1 MGGRRNS
8 PVLCLIMS
16 EDEKELDSD
25 SEESNSGKEELSS
38 EEVASGEPDAPLEA
52 GEPEDSEFEEEEEEE
67 EEEEGVEFDLD
78 AQIEEFR
85 HQIEEDPE
93 NCVHHYNLGEALA
106 ELGQSEEAQEAFEQ
120 ALLLD
125 KNQAF
130 SAIIHFGIGN
140 LYYHQLMSGI
150 QSTVVKSSVGLHSQ
164 HRAGAQ
170 ISSVNDDDYATPLRE
185 FEAAVQDLP
194 SLQADEEIME
204 YISTNVPQQ
213 IATVYYKWASDLFD
227 KARQIDNYGDEVKD
241 IKKGLKHLKKTI
253 EIDPNHSQANLMVK
267 YGKKMLQEGFSIYDE
282 YGFVAKEIQGTG

>member
-1 MGGRRNS
+1 M
-8 PVLCLIMS
+8 IMS
-16 EDEKELDSD
+16 EDEKELESD
-25 SEESNSGKEELSS
+25 SLKEESNSED
-38 EEVASGEPDAPLEA
+38 VANVEPVENVPSQLEA
-52 GEPEDSEFEEEEEEE
+52 GEPEDSVEEFEEEEE
-67 EEEEGVEFDLD
+67 VEFDLE

-85 HQIEEDPE
+85 HQIEEDPD
-93 NCVHHYNLGEALA
+93 NCVNYYNMGEALA
-106 ELGQSEEAQEAFEQ
+106 ELGQLEEAQEAFEQ

-125 KNQAF
+125 ENQAF

-164 HRAGAQ
+164 HRAGNT
-170 ISSVNDDDYATPLRE
+170 ISSVNDDDYSIPLRE
-185 FEAAVQDLP
+185 FEAAMQDIP

-204 YISTNVPQQ
+204 YISQNVPQQ

-241 IKKGLKHLKKTI
+241 IKQGLRHLKKTI
-253 EIDPNHSQANLMVK
+253 GIDPNHTQANLMVK

>member
-1 MGGRRNS
+1 M
-8 PVLCLIMS
+8 IMS

-52 GEPEDSEFEEEEEEE
+52 GEPEDSEFEEEGEE
-67 EEEEGVEFDLD
+67 VEFDLD

-125 KNQAF
+125 KDQAF
-130 SAIIHFGIGN
+130 GAIIHFGIGN

-204 YISTNVPQQ
+204 YISTTVPQQ

-253 EIDPNHSQANLMVK
+253 EIDPNHTQANLMVK

>member
-1 MGGRRNS
+1 M
-8 PVLCLIMS
+8 IMS
-16 EDEKELDSD
+16 EDEKEPESD
-25 SEESNSGKEELSS
+25 SLKEESNSED
-38 EEVASGEPDAPLEA
+38 VANVEPVENAPSQLEA
-52 GEPEDSEFEEEEEEE
+52 AEPEDSVEEFDEEEEE
-67 EEEEGVEFDLD
+67 VEFDLE

-85 HQIEEDPE
+85 HQIEEDPD

-106 ELGQSEEAQEAFEQ
+106 ELGQLEEAQEAFEQ

-125 KNQAF
+125 ENQAF

-164 HRAGAQ
+164 HRAGNT
-170 ISSVNDDDYATPLRE
+170 ISSVNDDDYSIPLRE
-185 FEAAVQDLP
+185 FEAAMQDIP

-204 YISTNVPQQ
+204 YISQNVPQQ

-241 IKKGLKHLKKTI
+241 IKQGLRHLKKTI
-253 EIDPNHSQANLMVK
+253 GIDPNHSQANLMVK

>member
-1 MGGRRNS
+1 M
-8 PVLCLIMS
+8 IMS

-52 GEPEDSEFEEEEEEE
+52 GEPEDSEFEEEGEE
-67 EEEEGVEFDLD
+67 VEFDLD

-85 HQIEEDPE
+85 YQIEEDPE
-93 NCVHHYNLGEALA
+93 NCVHQYNLGEALA

-125 KNQAF
+125 KDQAF
-130 SAIIHFGIGN
+130 GAIIHFGIGN

>member
-1 MGGRRNS
+1 
-8 PVLCLIMS
+8 MS

-52 GEPEDSEFEEEEEEE
+52 GEPEDSEFEEEGEE
-67 EEEEGVEFDLD
+67 VEFDLD

-85 HQIEEDPE
+85 YQIEEDPE

-125 KNQAF
+125 KDQAF

>member
-1 MGGRRNS
+1 M
-8 PVLCLIMS
+8 IMS
-16 EDEKELDSD
+16 EDEKELESD
-25 SEESNSGKEELSS
+25 SLKEESNS
-38 EEVASGEPDAPLEA
+38 EEVANGEAVENGPSQLEA
-52 GEPEDSEFEEEEEEE
+52 GEPEDSVEDFEEEEE
-67 EEEEGVEFDLD
+67 VEFDLE

-85 HQIEEDPE
+85 HQIEEDPD
-93 NCVHHYNLGEALA
+93 NCVNYYNMGEALA
-106 ELGQSEEAQEAFEQ
+106 ELGQLEEAQEAFEQ

-125 KNQAF
+125 ENQAF

-164 HRAGAQ
+164 HRAGNT
-170 ISSVNDDDYATPLRE
+170 ISSVNDDDYSIPLRE
-185 FEAAVQDLP
+185 FEAAMQDIP

-204 YISTNVPQQ
+204 YISQNVPQQ

-241 IKKGLKHLKKTI
+241 IKQGLRHLKKTI
-253 EIDPNHSQANLMVK
+253 EIDPNHTQANLMVK

>member
-1 MGGRRNS
+1 M
-8 PVLCLIMS
+8 IMS
-16 EDEKELDSD
+16 EDEKEPESD
-25 SEESNSGKEELSS
+25 SLKEESNSED
-38 EEVASGEPDAPLEA
+38 VANVEPVENVPSQLEA
-52 GEPEDSEFEEEEEEE
+52 GEPEDSVEEFEEEEE
-67 EEEEGVEFDLD
+67 VEFDLE

-85 HQIEEDPE
+85 HQIEEDPD

-106 ELGQSEEAQEAFEQ
+106 ELGQLEEAQEAFEQ

-125 KNQAF
+125 ENQAF

-164 HRAGAQ
+164 HRAGNT
-170 ISSVNDDDYATPLRE
+170 ISSVNDDDYSIPLRE
-185 FEAAVQDLP
+185 FEAAMQDIP

-204 YISTNVPQQ
+204 YISQNVPQQ

-241 IKKGLKHLKKTI
+241 IKQGLRHLKKTI
-253 EIDPNHSQANLMVK
+253 GIDPNHSQANLMVK

>member
-1 MGGRRNS
+1 M
-8 PVLCLIMS
+8 IMS
-16 EDEKELDSD
+16 EDEKELESD
-25 SEESNSGKEELSS
+25 SLKEESNS
-38 EEVASGEPDAPLEA
+38 EEVANGEAVENAPSQLEA
-52 GEPEDSEFEEEEEEE
+52 GEPEDSVEEFEEFEEEEE
-67 EEEEGVEFDLD
+67 VEFDLE

-85 HQIEEDPE
+85 HQIEEDPD
-93 NCVHHYNLGEALA
+93 NCVNYYNMGEALA
-106 ELGQSEEAQEAFEQ
+106 ELGQLEEAQEAFEQ

-125 KNQAF
+125 ENQAF

-164 HRAGAQ
+164 HRAGDT
-170 ISSVNDDDYATPLRE
+170 ISSVNDDDYAIPLRE
-185 FEAAVQDLP
+185 FEAAIQDIP
-194 SLQADEEIME
+194 SLQADEEITE
-204 YISTNVPQQ
+204 YISENVPQQ

-241 IKKGLKHLKKTI
+241 IKQGLRHLKKTI
-253 EIDPNHSQANLMVK
+253 EIDPNHTQANLMVK

>member
-1 MGGRRNS
+1 M
-8 PVLCLIMS
+8 IMS

-52 GEPEDSEFEEEEEEE
+52 GEPEDSEFEEEEEE
-67 EEEEGVEFDLD
+67 VEFDLD

-106 ELGQSEEAQEAFEQ
+106 ELGQSEEAKEAFEQ

-125 KNQAF
+125 KDQAF
-130 SAIIHFGIGN
+130 GAIIHFGIGN

>member
-8 PVLCLIMS
+8 PLLCLIMS
-16 EDEKELDSD
+16 EDEKEPESD
-25 SEESNSGKEELSS
+25 SLKEESNSED
-38 EEVASGEPDAPLEA
+38 VANVEPVENVPSQLEA
-52 GEPEDSEFEEEEEEE
+52 GEPEDSVEELDEEEEE
-67 EEEEGVEFDLD
+67 VEFDLE

-85 HQIEEDPE
+85 HQIEEDPD

-106 ELGQSEEAQEAFEQ
+106 ELGQLEEAQEAFEQ

-125 KNQAF
+125 ENQAF

-164 HRAGAQ
+164 HRAGNT
-170 ISSVNDDDYATPLRE
+170 ISSVNDDDYSIPLRE
-185 FEAAVQDLP
+185 FEAAMQDIP

-204 YISTNVPQQ
+204 YISQNVPQQ

-241 IKKGLKHLKKTI
+241 IKQGLRHLKKTI
-253 EIDPNHSQANLMVK
+253 GIDPNHSQANLMVK

>member
-1 MGGRRNS
+1 M
-8 PVLCLIMS
+8 IMS

-38 EEVASGEPDAPLEA
+38 EEVASGEPDAQLEA
-52 GEPEDSEFEEEEEEE
+52 GEPEDSEFEEEGEE
-67 EEEEGVEFDLD
+67 VEFDLD

-85 HQIEEDPE
+85 YQIEEDPE

-125 KNQAF
+125 KDQAF
-130 SAIIHFGIGN
+130 GAIIHFGIGN

>member
-1 MGGRRNS
+1 M
-8 PVLCLIMS
+8 IMS
-16 EDEKELDSD
+16 EDEKEPESD
-25 SEESNSGKEELSS
+25 SLKEESNSED
-38 EEVASGEPDAPLEA
+38 VANVEPVENVPSQLEA
-52 GEPEDSEFEEEEEEE
+52 GEPEDSVEEFEEEEE
-67 EEEEGVEFDLD
+67 VEFDLE

-85 HQIEEDPE
+85 HQIEEDPD

-106 ELGQSEEAQEAFEQ
+106 ELGQLEEAQEAFEQ

-125 KNQAF
+125 ENQAF

-164 HRAGAQ
+164 HRAGNT
-170 ISSVNDDDYATPLRE
+170 ISSVNDDDYSIPLRE
-185 FEAAVQDLP
+185 FEAAMQDIP

-204 YISTNVPQQ
+204 YISQNVPQQ

-241 IKKGLKHLKKTI
+241 IKQGLRHLKKTI
-253 EIDPNHSQANLMVK
+253 DIDPNHTQANLMVK

>member
-1 MGGRRNS
+1 M
-8 PVLCLIMS
+8 IMS

-38 EEVASGEPDAPLEA
+38 EEVASGETDAPLEA
-52 GEPEDSEFEEEEEEE
+52 GEPEDSVEELDEEEEE
-67 EEEEGVEFDLD
+67 VEFDLE

-85 HQIEEDPE
+85 HQIEEDPD

-106 ELGQSEEAQEAFEQ
+106 ELGQLEEAQEAFEQ

-125 KNQAF
+125 ENQAF

-164 HRAGAQ
+164 HRAGNT
-170 ISSVNDDDYATPLRE
+170 ISSVNDDDYSIPLRE
-185 FEAAVQDLP
+185 FEAAMQDIP

-204 YISTNVPQQ
+204 YISQNVPQQ

>member
-1 MGGRRNS
+1 M
-8 PVLCLIMS
+8 IMS
-16 EDEKELDSD
+16 EDEKEPESD
-25 SEESNSGKEELSS
+25 SLKEESNSED
-38 EEVASGEPDAPLEA
+38 VANVEPVENVPSQLEA
-52 GEPEDSEFEEEEEEE
+52 GEPEDSVEEFDEEEEE
-67 EEEEGVEFDLD
+67 VEFDLE

-85 HQIEEDPE
+85 HQIEEDPD

-106 ELGQSEEAQEAFEQ
+106 ELGQLEEAQEAFEQ

-125 KNQAF
+125 ENQAF
-130 SAIIHFGIGN
+130 SAIIHFGIGI

-164 HRAGAQ
+164 HRAGNT
-170 ISSVNDDDYATPLRE
+170 ISSVNDDDYSIPLRE
-185 FEAAVQDLP
+185 FEAAMQDIP

-204 YISTNVPQQ
+204 YISQNVPQQ

-241 IKKGLKHLKKTI
+241 IKQGLRHLKKTI
-253 EIDPNHSQANLMVK
+253 GIDPNHSQANLMVK

>member
-1 MGGRRNS
+1 M
-8 PVLCLIMS
+8 IMS
-16 EDEKELDSD
+16 EDEKEPESD
-25 SEESNSGKEELSS
+25 SLKEESNSED
-38 EEVASGEPDAPLEA
+38 VANVEPVENVPSQLEA
-52 GEPEDSEFEEEEEEE
+52 GEPEDSVEEFEEEEE
-67 EEEEGVEFDLD
+67 VEFDLD

-106 ELGQSEEAQEAFEQ
+106 ELGQLEEAQEAFEQ

-125 KNQAF
+125 ENQAF

-164 HRAGAQ
+164 HRAGNT
-170 ISSVNDDDYATPLRE
+170 ISSVNDDDYSIPLRE
-185 FEAAVQDLP
+185 FEAAMQDIP

-204 YISTNVPQQ
+204 YISQNVPQQ

-241 IKKGLKHLKKTI
+241 IKQGLRHLKKTI
-253 EIDPNHSQANLMVK
+253 GIDPNHSQANLMVK

>member
-1 MGGRRNS
+1 M
-8 PVLCLIMS
+8 IMS
-16 EDEKELDSD
+16 EDEKEPESD
-25 SEESNSGKEELSS
+25 SLKEESNSED
-38 EEVASGEPDAPLEA
+38 VANVEPVENVPSQLEA
-52 GEPEDSEFEEEEEEE
+52 GEPEDSVEEFDEEEEE
-67 EEEEGVEFDLD
+67 VEFDLE

-85 HQIEEDPE
+85 HQIEEDPD

-106 ELGQSEEAQEAFEQ
+106 ELGQLEEAQEAFEQ

-125 KNQAF
+125 ENQAF

-164 HRAGAQ
+164 HRAGDT
-170 ISSVNDDDYATPLRE
+170 ISSVNDDDYAIPLRE
-185 FEAAVQDLP
+185 FEAAMQDIP

-204 YISTNVPQQ
+204 YISQNVPQQ

-241 IKKGLKHLKKTI
+241 IKQGLRHLKKTI
-253 EIDPNHSQANLMVK
+253 GIDPNHTQANLMVK

>member
-8 PVLCLIMS
+8 PLLCLIMS
-16 EDEKELDSD
+16 EDEKELESD
-25 SEESNSGKEELSS
+25 SLKEESNS
-38 EEVASGEPDAPLEA
+38 EEVANGEAVENAPSQLEA
-52 GEPEDSEFEEEEEEE
+52 GEPEDSVEEFEEEEE
-67 EEEEGVEFDLD
+67 VEFDLE

-85 HQIEEDPE
+85 HQIEEDPD
-93 NCVHHYNLGEALA
+93 NCVNYYNMGEALA
-106 ELGQSEEAQEAFEQ
+106 ELGQLEEAQEAFEQ

-125 KNQAF
+125 ENQAF

-164 HRAGAQ
+164 HRAGDT
-170 ISSVNDDDYATPLRE
+170 ISSVNDDDYSIPLRE
-185 FEAAVQDLP
+185 FEAAMQDIP

-204 YISTNVPQQ
+204 YISQNVPQQ

-241 IKKGLKHLKKTI
+241 IKQGLRHLKKTI
-253 EIDPNHSQANLMVK
+253 EIDPNHTQANLMVK

>member
-1 MGGRRNS
+1 M
-8 PVLCLIMS
+8 IMS
-16 EDEKELDSD
+16 EDEKEPESD
-25 SEESNSGKEELSS
+25 SLKEESNSED
-38 EEVASGEPDAPLEA
+38 VANVEPVENVPSQLEA
-52 GEPEDSEFEEEEEEE
+52 GEPEDSVEEFDEEEEE
-67 EEEEGVEFDLD
+67 VEFDLE

-85 HQIEEDPE
+85 HQIEEDPD
-93 NCVHHYNLGEALA
+93 NCAHHYNLGEALA
-106 ELGQSEEAQEAFEQ
+106 ELGQLEEAQEAFEQ

-125 KNQAF
+125 ENQAF

-164 HRAGAQ
+164 HRAGNT
-170 ISSVNDDDYATPLRE
+170 ISSVNDDDYSIPLRE
-185 FEAAVQDLP
+185 FEAAMQDIP

-204 YISTNVPQQ
+204 YISQNVPQQ

-241 IKKGLKHLKKTI
+241 IKQGLRHLKKTI
-253 EIDPNHSQANLMVK
+253 GIDPNHTQANLMVK

>member
-1 MGGRRNS
+1 M
-8 PVLCLIMS
+8 IMS

-52 GEPEDSEFEEEEEEE
+52 GEPEDLEFEEEGEE
-67 EEEEGVEFDLD
+67 VESDLD

-85 HQIEEDPE
+85 YQIEEDPE

-125 KNQAF
+125 KDQAF
-130 SAIIHFGIGN
+130 GAIIHFGIGN

-253 EIDPNHSQANLMVK
+253 QIDPNHSQANLMVK

>member
-1 MGGRRNS
+1 M
-8 PVLCLIMS
+8 IMS
-16 EDEKELDSD
+16 EDEKEPESD
-25 SEESNSGKEELSS
+25 SLKEESNSED
-38 EEVASGEPDAPLEA
+38 VANVEPVENVPSQLEA
-52 GEPEDSEFEEEEEEE
+52 GEPEDSVEEFEEEEE
-67 EEEEGVEFDLD
+67 VEFDLE

-85 HQIEEDPE
+85 HQIEEDPD
-93 NCVHHYNLGEALA
+93 NCVNYYNMGEALA
-106 ELGQSEEAQEAFEQ
+106 ELGQLEEAQEAFEQ

-125 KNQAF
+125 ENQAF

-164 HRAGAQ
+164 HRAGDT
-170 ISSVNDDDYATPLRE
+170 ISSVNDDDYAIPLRE
-185 FEAAVQDLP
+185 FEAAIQDIP
-194 SLQADEEIME
+194 SLQADEEITE
-204 YISTNVPQQ
+204 YISENVPQQ

-241 IKKGLKHLKKTI
+241 IKQGLRHLKKTI
-253 EIDPNHSQANLMVK
+253 EIDPNHTQANLMVK

>member
-1 MGGRRNS
+1 M
-8 PVLCLIMS
+8 IMS
-16 EDEKELDSD
+16 EDEKELESD
-25 SEESNSGKEELSS
+25 SLKEESNS
-38 EEVASGEPDAPLEA
+38 EEVANGEAVENAPSQLEA
-52 GEPEDSEFEEEEEEE
+52 GEPEDSVEEFEEEEE
-67 EEEEGVEFDLD
+67 VEFDLE

-85 HQIEEDPE
+85 HQIEEDPD
-93 NCVHHYNLGEALA
+93 NCVNYYNMGEALA
-106 ELGQSEEAQEAFEQ
+106 ELGQLEEAQEAFEQ

-125 KNQAF
+125 ENQAF

-164 HRAGAQ
+164 HRAGDT
-170 ISSVNDDDYATPLRE
+170 ISSVNDDDYAIPLRE
-185 FEAAVQDLP
+185 FEAAIQDIP
-194 SLQADEEIME
+194 NLQADEEITE
-204 YISTNVPQQ
+204 YISENVPQQ

-241 IKKGLKHLKKTI
+241 IKQGLRHLKKTI
-253 EIDPNHSQANLMVK
+253 EIDPNHTQANLMVK

>member
-1 MGGRRNS
+1 M
-8 PVLCLIMS
+8 IMS
-16 EDEKELDSD
+16 EDEKELESD
-25 SEESNSGKEELSS
+25 SLKEESNS
-38 EEVASGEPDAPLEA
+38 EEVANGEAVENAPSQLEA
-52 GEPEDSEFEEEEEEE
+52 GEPEDSVEDFEEEEE
-67 EEEEGVEFDLD
+67 VEFDLE

-85 HQIEEDPE
+85 HQIEEDPD
-93 NCVHHYNLGEALA
+93 NCVNYYNLGEALA
-106 ELGQSEEAQEAFEQ
+106 ELGQLEEAQEAFEQ

-125 KNQAF
+125 ENQAF

-164 HRAGAQ
+164 HRAGNT
-170 ISSVNDDDYATPLRE
+170 ISSVNDDDYSIPLRE
-185 FEAAVQDLP
+185 FEAAMQDIP

-204 YISTNVPQQ
+204 YISQNVPQQ

>member
-1 MGGRRNS
+1 M
-8 PVLCLIMS
+8 IMS
-16 EDEKELDSD
+16 EDEKELESD
-25 SEESNSGKEELSS
+25 SLKEESNS
-38 EEVASGEPDAPLEA
+38 EEVANGEAVENGPSQLEA
-52 GEPEDSEFEEEEEEE
+52 GEPEDSVEDFEEEEE
-67 EEEEGVEFDLD
+67 VEFALE

-85 HQIEEDPE
+85 HQIEEDPAC
-93 NCVHHYNLGEALA
+93 CVNYYNMGEALA
-106 ELGQSEEAQEAFEQ
+106 ELGQLEEAQEAFEQ

-125 KNQAF
+125 ENQAF

-164 HRAGAQ
+164 HRAGDT
-170 ISSVNDDDYATPLRE
+170 ISSVNDDDYAIPLRE
-185 FEAAVQDLP
+185 FEAAIQDIP

-204 YISTNVPQQ
+204 YISQNVPQQ

-241 IKKGLKHLKKTI
+241 IKQGLRHLKKTI
-253 EIDPNHSQANLMVK
+253 EIDPNHTQANLMVK

>member
-1 MGGRRNS
+1 M
-8 PVLCLIMS
+8 IMS
-16 EDEKELDSD
+16 EDEKELESD
-25 SEESNSGKEELSS
+25 SLKEESNS
-38 EEVASGEPDAPLEA
+38 EEVANGEAVENAPSQLEA
-52 GEPEDSEFEEEEEEE
+52 GEPEDSVEDFEEEEE
-67 EEEEGVEFDLD
+67 VEFDLE

-85 HQIEEDPE
+85 HQIEEDPD
-93 NCVHHYNLGEALA
+93 NCVNYYNMGEALA
-106 ELGQSEEAQEAFEQ
+106 ELGQLEEAQEAFEQ

-125 KNQAF
+125 ENQAF

-164 HRAGAQ
+164 HRAGNT
-170 ISSVNDDDYATPLRE
+170 ISSVNDDDYSIPLRE
-185 FEAAVQDLP
+185 FEAAMQDIP

-204 YISTNVPQQ
+204 YISQNVPQQ

>member
-1 MGGRRNS
+1 M
-8 PVLCLIMS
+8 IMS

-52 GEPEDSEFEEEEEEE
+52 GEPEDSEFEEEGEE
-67 EEEEGVEFDLD
+67 VEFDLD

-85 HQIEEDPE
+85 YQIEEDPE

-106 ELGQSEEAQEAFEQ
+106 ELGQSEEAREAFEQ

-125 KNQAF
+125 KDQAF
-130 SAIIHFGIGN
+130 GAIIHFGIGN

-204 YISTNVPQQ
+204 YISTSVPQQ

>member
-1 MGGRRNS
+1 M
-8 PVLCLIMS
+8 IMS
-16 EDEKELDSD
+16 EDEKELESD
-25 SEESNSGKEELSS
+25 SLKEESNS
-38 EEVASGEPDAPLEA
+38 EEVANGEAVENAPSQLEA
-52 GEPEDSEFEEEEEEE
+52 GEPEDSVEEFEEEEE
-67 EEEEGVEFDLD
+67 VEFDLE

-85 HQIEEDPE
+85 HHIEEDPD
-93 NCVHHYNLGEALA
+93 NCVNYYNMGEALA
-106 ELGQSEEAQEAFEQ
+106 ELGQLEEAQEAFEQ

-125 KNQAF
+125 ENQAF

-164 HRAGAQ
+164 HRAGDT
-170 ISSVNDDDYATPLRE
+170 ISSVNDDDYAIPLRE
-185 FEAAVQDLP
+185 FEAAIQDIP
-194 SLQADEEIME
+194 SLQADEEITE
-204 YISTNVPQQ
+204 YISENVPQQ

-241 IKKGLKHLKKTI
+241 IKQGLRHLKKTI
-253 EIDPNHSQANLMVK
+253 EIDPNHTQANLMAK

>member
-1 MGGRRNS
+1 M
-8 PVLCLIMS
+8 IMS

-67 EEEEGVEFDLD
+67 EEVEFDLE

-85 HQIEEDPE
+85 HQIEEDPD
-93 NCVHHYNLGEALA
+93 NCVNYYNMGEALA
-106 ELGQSEEAQEAFEQ
+106 ELGQLEEAQEAFEQ

-125 KNQAF
+125 ENQAF

-164 HRAGAQ
+164 HRAGDT
-170 ISSVNDDDYATPLRE
+170 ISSVNDDDYAIPLRE
-185 FEAAVQDLP
+185 FEAAIQDIP
-194 SLQADEEIME
+194 SLQADEEITE
-204 YISTNVPQQ
+204 YISENVPQQ

>member
-1 MGGRRNS
+1 M
-8 PVLCLIMS
+8 IMS
-16 EDEKELDSD
+16 EDEKELESD
-25 SEESNSGKEELSS
+25 SLKEESNS
-38 EEVASGEPDAPLEA
+38 EEVANGEAVENAPSQLEA
-52 GEPEDSEFEEEEEEE
+52 GDPEDSVEEFEEEEE
-67 EEEEGVEFDLD
+67 VEFDLE

-85 HQIEEDPE
+85 HQIEEDPD
-93 NCVHHYNLGEALA
+93 NCVNYYNMGEALA
-106 ELGQSEEAQEAFEQ
+106 ELGQLEEAQEAFEQ

-125 KNQAF
+125 ENQAF

-164 HRAGAQ
+164 HRAGDT
-170 ISSVNDDDYATPLRE
+170 ISSVNDDDYAIPLRE
-185 FEAAVQDLP
+185 FEAAIQDIP
-194 SLQADEEIME
+194 SLQADEEITE
-204 YISTNVPQQ
+204 YISENVPQQ

-241 IKKGLKHLKKTI
+241 IKQGLRHLKKTI
-253 EIDPNHSQANLMVK
+253 GIDPNHTQANLMVK

>member
-1 MGGRRNS
+1 M
-8 PVLCLIMS
+8 IMS
-16 EDEKELDSD
+16 EDEKEPESD
-25 SEESNSGKEELSS
+25 SLKEESNSED
-38 EEVASGEPDAPLEA
+38 VANVEPVENVPSQLEA
-52 GEPEDSEFEEEEEEE
+52 GEPEDSVEEFDEEEE
-67 EEEEGVEFDLD
+67 VEFDLE

-85 HQIEEDPE
+85 HQIEEDPD

-106 ELGQSEEAQEAFEQ
+106 ELGQLEEAQEAFEQ

-125 KNQAF
+125 ENQAF

-164 HRAGAQ
+164 HRAGNT
-170 ISSVNDDDYATPLRE
+170 ISSVNDDDYSIPLRE
-185 FEAAVQDLP
+185 FEAAMQDIP

-204 YISTNVPQQ
+204 YISQNVPQQ

-241 IKKGLKHLKKTI
+241 IKQGFRHLKKTI
-253 EIDPNHSQANLMVK
+253 EIDPNHTQANLMVK

>member
-1 MGGRRNS
+1 M
-8 PVLCLIMS
+8 IMS
-16 EDEKELDSD
+16 EDEKEPESD
-25 SEESNSGKEELSS
+25 SLKPESDSLKEESNSED
-38 EEVASGEPDAPLEA
+38 VANVEPVENAPSQLEA
-52 GEPEDSEFEEEEEEE
+52 AEPEDSVEEFDEEEEE
-67 EEEEGVEFDLD
+67 VEFDLE

-106 ELGQSEEAQEAFEQ
+106 ELGQSEEAQEAFEK

-125 KNQAF
+125 ENQAF

-140 LYYHQLMSGI
+140 LYYQQLMSGI

-164 HRAGAQ
+164 HRAGDTM
-170 ISSVNDDDYATPLRE
+170 SSVNGEVYSIPLRE
-185 FEAAVQDLP
+185 FEAAIQDIP
-194 SLQADEEIME
+194 SMQADEEIME
-204 YISTNVPQQ
+204 YISQNVPQQ

-241 IKKGLKHLKKTI
+241 IKMGLKHLKKTI
-253 EIDPNHSQANLMVK
+253 AIDPNHSQANLMVK